1 MVPFLVILGG
11 QVIRVAATAAARRL
25 AQLGAQRISA
35 EVAKKA
41 GGRVLTARTAGDA
54 SKLFAKYGKDIA
66 KYRPATQVKPSTKV
80 VKPKPKPKPD
90 AKPKTSDKPKS
101 NVRADRKPVRGS
113 RIDVKPNAKK
123 LKPDTKV
130 AGSGRGGSRTTG
142 APSKRPSAAGA
153 AGKRM
158 PKLTRKQKI
167 AAGIGIGGAAT
178 AVLDELVK
186 PKGASAARG
195 SGPSGRGSNR
205 PASRRN
211 TTGMSDAQKR
221 RQVSKST
228 APGMSAAQKRR
239 QVSKSTSPTVSAA
252 QKKRQT
258 TLERGV
264 GRSTLSDAQKKRQ
277 TRLVRSSSPT
287 VSDAQKK
294 RQTRLVK
301 STSTMSDA
309 QKRRATRITAGP
321 NVGFGPKGNIFPKD
335 AADRRRLMAKYGGT
349 GSAAARAAAQGKQG
363 NMKKGSK

>member
-35 EVAKKA
+35 EAAKKA

-66 KYRPATQVKPSTKV
+66 KYRPATKVKPDTKV
-80 VKPKPKPKPD
+80 VKPRPKPD
-90 AKPKTSDKPKS
+90 AKPKPADKPKS
-101 NVRADRKPVRGS
+101 NVTPTRKPVRSS

-130 AGSGRGGSRTTG
+130 VGTGRGGSRITG
-142 APSKRPSAAGA
+142 APSKRPTAAGA

-186 PKGASAARG
+186 PKGASAGRG
-195 SGPSGRGSNR
+195 SGSSGPTTRGSRR
-205 PASRRN
+205 PPSANKPRPTSGPSTRGSRR
-211 TTGMSDAQKR
+211 
-221 RQVSKST
+221 
-228 APGMSAAQKRR
+228 PPSADKPR
-239 QVSKSTSPTVSAA
+239 STSGPSTRGSRKPKSVRELEAMRGSRPTSPSTRGSRKPKSVRELEAMKKPRASGPATRGSA
-252 QKKRQT
+252 KR
-258 TLERGV
+258 G
-264 GRSTLSDAQKKRQ
+264 
-277 TRLVRSSSPT
+277 
-287 VSDAQKK
+287 
-294 RQTRLVK
+294 
-301 STSTMSDA
+301 
-309 QKRRATRITAGP
+309 ATARITAGP

-349 GSAAARAAAQGKQG
+349 GSAAAKAAAAGKQG

>member
-35 EVAKKA
+35 EAAKKA

-80 VKPKPKPKPD
+80 VKPKPKPD

-130 AGSGRGGSRTTG
+130 AGTGRGGSRTTG

-195 SGPSGRGSNR
+195 SGSSGPTTRGSRR
-205 PASRRN
+205 PPSANKPRPTSGPSARGSRR
-211 TTGMSDAQKR
+211 
-221 RQVSKST
+221 
-228 APGMSAAQKRR
+228 PPSADKPR
-239 QVSKSTSPTVSAA
+239 STSGPSTRGSRKPKSVRELEAMRGSRPTSPSTRGSRKPKSVRELEAMKKPRASGPATRGSA
-252 QKKRQT
+252 KR
-258 TLERGV
+258 G
-264 GRSTLSDAQKKRQ
+264 
-277 TRLVRSSSPT
+277 
-287 VSDAQKK
+287 
-294 RQTRLVK
+294 
-301 STSTMSDA
+301 
-309 QKRRATRITAGP
+309 ATARITAGP

-349 GSAAARAAAQGKQG
+349 GSAAAKAAAAGKQG